1 MGIGRRKFLRTIAGS
16 ASLIVLR
23 NSSSAYSYQA
33 NQRLN
38 VAIVGCGGR
47 GMWFVSNIKNWGQ
60 NLVAMCDVDEQ
71 KAESLQDVP
80 RCPQIPRLSQDA

>member
-1 MGIGRRKFLRTIAGS
+1 MGIGRREFLRTMAGS
-16 ASLIVLR
+16 AGLIVLR

-47 GMWFVSNIKNWGQ
+47 GMWFVSNIKSGGRTW
-60 NLVAMCDVDEQ
+60 
-71 KAESLQDVP
+71 
-80 RCPQIPRLSQDA
+80 